1 MTYNV
6 VTESNLRKIQELLGI
21 QKAQSKLLEPSQ
33 MIEVGIPVSAI
44 LRVKKVAGLSDQQ
57 MAQTVGISRRTLN
70 RRIQQAA
77 TDTHKR
83 LTPAESDR
91 LYRLARIVARAAEVF
106 GDEHEAQRWLNEPK
120 RPLQGQT
127 PLEVIKT
134 EPGVQQV
141 DLLLGR
147 IEHGIFA

>member
-6 VTESNLRKIQELLGI
+6 ATESNLRSIQELLGI
-21 QKAQSKLLEPSQ
+21 QKDRGKLLEPSQ
-33 MIEVGIPVSAI
+33 MIRVGIPASAI
-44 LRVKKVAGLSDQQ
+44 SRVKKLAGLSDQQ
-57 MAQTVGISRRTLN
+57 MAQTVGISRRTLS
-70 RRIQQAA
+70 RRIQEALI
-77 TDTHKR
+77 DNHKR

-91 LYRLARIVARAAEVF
+91 LYRLARIIARAVEVF
-106 GDEHEAQRWLNEPK
+106 EDEQEAKRWLNELK
-120 RPLQGQT
+120 GFLQGQS
-127 PLEVIKT
+127 PLEAIKT